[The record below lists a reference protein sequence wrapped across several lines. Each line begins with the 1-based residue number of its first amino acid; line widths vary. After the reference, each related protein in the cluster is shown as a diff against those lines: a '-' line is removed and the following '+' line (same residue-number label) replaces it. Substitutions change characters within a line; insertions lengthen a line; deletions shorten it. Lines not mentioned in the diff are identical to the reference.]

1 MARWNHTDPFPNSEV
16 KRCCGD
22 DSLGVAPCQ
31 NSSMPGLLFNNIAS
45 SIYLEG
51 VLFFHPWINC
61 GNESLLKL
69 TLKVTPLSENKKC

>member
-22 DSLGVAPCQ
+22 DSLGVAPRE

-45 SIYLEG
+45 SYILEG
-51 VLFFHPWINC
+51 LFVVIFYPNWKLNC
-61 GNESLLKL
+61 L
-69 TLKVTPLSENKKC
+69 